1 MAEAL
6 RTLNADLLAIR
17 GALEAGSPAGTPA
30 AALREKLA
38 QEFLAVVHGFHARFA
53 QCRRM
58 RAGGPAPGGL
68 RGPRLLGLH
77 RLHPGADA
85 LSLGGRA
92 VVPGLAPQ
100 GRWLRENPHLLLP
113 AGIVF
118 LVTYARRGSRPGE
131 PAGHTEALLRG
142 IAAHFRPRGAPA
154 DELVQ
159 FLKDDF
165 SQLMGQYPG
174 YLAQCQAMSQIPPAC
189 FPGRAREL
197 LAGLGPAE
205 GVLAGTVPDG
215 VVSMRPCLWEVGAG
229 EAQAGEKL
237 HTYFTRLDG
246 ALDAKQLLEE
256 IWGHPRCI
264 NSPPGLAGQPGDPAG
279 GLPVPGHIP
288 EGLPPGRALSE
299 GADPVPLPSPERVW
313 LGSPDPRPAPLPGAN
328 RKQGPWR
335 TRTALCHARDERE
348 TEAACCFPPPTAG
361 TSATKA
367 ATACSH

>member
-1 MAEAL
+1 
-6 RTLNADLLAIR
+6 
-17 GALEAGSPAGTPA
+17 
-30 AALREKLA
+30 
-38 QEFLAVVHGFHARFA
+38 
-53 QCRRM
+53 M
-58 RAGGPAPGGL
+58 RH
-68 RGPRLLGLH
+68 LLG
-77 RLHPGADA
+77 RFCATHPRCVRSG
-85 LSLGGRA
+85 
-92 VVPGLAPQ
+92 
-100 GRWLRENPHLLLP
+100 P

-165 SQLMGQYPG
+165 CRLMGQYPG

-215 VVSMRPCLWEVGAG
+215 VVSMWPCLWEVGAG

-264 NSPPGLAGQPGDPAG
+264 NSRRGWRGSRGTRPGAFLYLA
-279 GLPVPGHIP
+279 IFR
-288 EGLPPGRALSE
+288 RAC
-299 GADPVPLPSPERVW
+299 
-313 LGSPDPRPAPLPGAN
+313 LPG
-328 RKQGPWR
+328 GP
-335 TRTALCHARDERE
+335 
-348 TEAACCFPPPTAG
+348 
-361 TSATKA
+361 
-367 ATACSH
+367 